1 MCLNVFV
8 FVFTLDPVSE
18 SVQFLLVQ
26 DYEYIELKLKIQL
39 QYIFN
44 VNIKEKHEW
53 MNTGDNS

>member
-1 MCLNVFV
+1 MCLTVFV

-18 SVQFLLVQ
+18 NVKFLLVE
-26 DYEYIELKLKIQL
+26 DYEYIEFKLKIQL